1 MVVQESRGSENLR
14 VTPVIKIFGK
24 ELQSRVTILE
34 SDDRPVSINGKPA
47 MDKTTFTSNFLRF
60 DEFVGRKNPDEKE
73 YCRFVVLQCARN
85 L

>member
-14 VTPVIKIFGK
+14 VTPVRKIFGK
-24 ELQSRVTILE
+24 ELQSRVAILE

-47 MDKTTFTSNFLRF
+47 MDKTPFTSYFLRF
-60 DEFVGRKNPDEKE
+60 DEFVGRKNPDGKE
-73 YCRFVVLQCARN
+73 YCRFVVLQTARN